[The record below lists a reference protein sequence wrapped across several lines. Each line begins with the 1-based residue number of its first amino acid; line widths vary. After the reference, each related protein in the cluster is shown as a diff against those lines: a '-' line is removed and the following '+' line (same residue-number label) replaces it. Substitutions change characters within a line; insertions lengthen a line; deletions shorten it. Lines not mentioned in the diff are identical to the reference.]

1 MDRCVSRVERVPEH
15 WTRVNGRV
23 RYRLYRRTVKR
34 QGIVTSWD
42 VAVSFN
48 FLFVFVD
55 GTSSIKFFLQE
66 ASLVGTEE
74 RKTVL
79 PIAITI

>member
-1 MDRCVSRVERVPEH
+1 MDRCVSRVERVSEH

-42 VAVSFN
+42 VVQQFH
-48 FLFVFVD
+48 LTLVFVD
-55 GTSSIKFFLQE
+55 GISSIKFFLQE
-66 ASLVGTEE
+66 ANLVGTEE

>member
-1 MDRCVSRVERVPEH
+1 MDRCVSRVERVSEH

-48 FLFVFVD
+48 SLFVFVD

-79 PIAITI
+79 PIAIMI